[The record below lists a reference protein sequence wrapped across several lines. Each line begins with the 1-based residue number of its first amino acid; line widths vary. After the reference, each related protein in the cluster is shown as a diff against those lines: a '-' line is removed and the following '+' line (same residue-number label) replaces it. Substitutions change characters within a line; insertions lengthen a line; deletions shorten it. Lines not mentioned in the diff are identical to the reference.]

1 MTHRKQR
8 SGQMLD
14 RAILEGLKAMPSIQ
28 DVDEVGMRVLERLR
42 ESAPY
47 IDMEPHVQTSRHADW
62 LVPVVGTSIIVL
74 CLVAGATVLFKGVD
88 PPVKVLLK
96 TGTVPTVKRRPD
108 GVKSSVVRLPM
119 SADSRRNI
127 RNTESTGQTL
137 TLADGSRVEL
147 APLAELSI
155 GAASGGEVI
164 YLATGSIV
172 VTAAKQG
179 HLYVETLTCTV
190 SVEGA
195 VFSVRSASSGS
206 RVSVFEGVVRV
217 EEKNGAPQRLG
228 SGQQFSTGADRTAVP
243 LEGEIAWSSN
253 AAGYLALLQP
263 PLPPVFPPP
272 SGPREQGRGR
282 GRGGTGRG
290 GVSET
295 IPDQ

>member
-1 MTHRKQR
+1 
-8 SGQMLD
+8 MLD

-42 ESAPY
+42 ESAPD

-74 CLVAGATVLFKGVD
+74 CLVAWLTVLFKGVE
-88 PPVKVLLK
+88 PAGEVVLK
-96 TGTVPTVKRRPD
+96 TGTVPTVKRGPD
-108 GVKSSVVRLPM
+108 GVKSSVVRPPT

-147 APLAELSI
+147 APLTELSI

-172 VTAAKQG
+172 VTAAG
-179 HLYVETLTCTV
+179 HLYVETGTCTA
-190 SVEGA
+190 SVVGA
-195 VFSVRSASSGS
+195 VFSVRSASRGS

-217 EEKNGAPQRLG
+217 EEKNGAPQLLG

-243 LEGEIAWSSN
+243 LEDEIAWSSN

-263 PLPPVFPPP
+263 PLPPPLPPVFPPP
-272 SGPREQGRGR
+272 SGQRPQGRGG

-295 IPDQ
+295 IPDR

>member
-1 MTHRKQR
+1 MTRRKQR

-42 ESAPY
+42 ESAPD

-74 CLVAGATVLFKGVD
+74 CLVAGATVLFMFKGVD

-108 GVKSSVVRLPM
+108 GVKSSVVRLPI

-164 YLATGSIV
+164 YLATGSIA

-179 HLYVETLTCTV
+179 RLYVETLTCTV

-217 EEKNGAPQRLG
+217 EEKNGAPQLLG
-228 SGQQFSTGADRTAVP
+228 P
-243 LEGEIAWSSN
+243 
-253 AAGYLALLQP
+253 
-263 PLPPVFPPP
+263 
-272 SGPREQGRGR
+272 
-282 GRGGTGRG
+282 
-290 GVSET
+290 
-295 IPDQ
+295 

>member
-42 ESAPY
+42 ESAPD

-108 GVKSSVVRLPM
+108 GVKRSAGRLPT
-119 SADSRRNI
+119 STDSRRNI

-217 EEKNGAPQRLG
+217 EEKN
-228 SGQQFSTGADRTAVP
+228 
-243 LEGEIAWSSN
+243 
-253 AAGYLALLQP
+253 
-263 PLPPVFPPP
+263 
-272 SGPREQGRGR
+272 
-282 GRGGTGRG
+282 
-290 GVSET
+290 
-295 IPDQ
+295 